1 MQHAVIIPWL
11 WNYNYMLHN
20 NAEECTTSQLHCG
33 GSLRSCTVLQKLLQ
47 GSAKHPEDEGR
58 KLLRNAFN

>member
-1 MQHAVIIPWL
+1 MKHAVIIPWL

-20 NAEECTTSQLHCG
+20 KAEKRVSHLNHG

-47 GSAKHPEDEGR
+47 GSTKFPEDEGR
-58 KLLRNAFN
+58 KLLQNACN